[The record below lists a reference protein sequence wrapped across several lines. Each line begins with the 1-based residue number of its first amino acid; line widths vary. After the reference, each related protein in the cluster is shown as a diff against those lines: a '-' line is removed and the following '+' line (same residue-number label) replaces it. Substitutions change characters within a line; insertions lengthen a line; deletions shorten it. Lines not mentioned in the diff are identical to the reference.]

1 MQAGERREIPEE
13 VPPAAAAERKGDER
27 VNDLGKWKRI
37 LFLLLTVGC
46 PVCVGTGE
54 AAPLDFESISWEVG
68 GEIVEMG
75 AADLNG
81 DGLKEIIVASNVY
94 HDKETRRFLGC
105 YRIARDQPQS
115 VSEVFRWEAGPEAVV
130 WDTGGVPGS
139 NRERGVYYLAAD
151 GLWLLEQAGPVVRP
165 VHVIDERPLLATG
178 QEDSFLALDFIRDWN
193 GDGKEEV
200 LIPCTSSAKFYGL
213 GGQGAFDL
221 YEVVPVRQFSAYNNN
236 VLFGRRLNGY
246 HLLSI
251 FIYPLIVPTD
261 LDGDGRQ
268 DVLVIQGGKG
278 CRYIRNEE
286 GRLEPDASVW
296 DLDIRTADEV
306 IRHRA
311 TLSYHV
317 VDLNRDGC
325 ADVVVHKVS
334 ARFHDWN
341 AETAVFL
348 GSRQGRGLKGPSL
361 RFFSKGFLSGVSLDD
376 LDGDGMAD
384 LSIWSVKMGLWPL
397 IDILLRKVINLESE
411 YHYHAGESIFT
422 KRPDYKK
429 TYEFRIETSRPDY
442 FLGVVPTTDGDFN
455 GDGIKDLVRQVKQDA
470 IGIYLGRKRQDFEQ
484 DPCATFAAP
493 LVNYVKVD
501 DIDSDGTADLFA
513 YQAQKD
519 GSRCFLWL
527 NRCHR

>member
-1 MQAGERREIPEE
+1 VR
-13 VPPAAAAERKGDER
+13 
-27 VNDLGKWKRI
+27 DLRGSKRT
-37 LFLLLTVGC
+37 LFLLLTVAALVWSR
-46 PVCVGTGE
+46 PGE
-54 AAPLDFESISWEVG
+54 VVSLDFETISWDVG

-75 AADLNG
+75 AADLDG
-81 DGLKEIIVASNVY
+81 DGLKEIIVAGNVY

-105 YRIARDQPQS
+105 YRITRGQPQS
-115 VSEVFRWEAGPEAVV
+115 VSEVFRWEVGPEPVV
-130 WDTGGVPGS
+130 WDTGVLPGS
-139 NRERGVYYLAAD
+139 HRERGVYYLAAD
-151 GLWLLEQAGPVVRP
+151 GLWLLEQTAGRALRP
-165 VHVIDERPLLATG
+165 VHVIDEHPLLATG
-178 QEDSFLALDFIRDWN
+178 QEDSFLALDFIRDWD

-200 LIPCTSSAKFYGL
+200 LVPCTASARFYRSAGE
-213 GGQGAFDL
+213 GAFEL
-221 YEVVPVRQFSAYNNN
+221 SEEIPVRQFSAYNNN

-268 DVLVIQGGKG
+268 DMLVIQGGKG
-278 CRYIRNEE
+278 YRYIRNKE

-317 VDLNRDGC
+317 ADLNHDGC

-348 GSRQGRGLKGPSL
+348 GSRHGRGLEGPSL

-376 LDGDGMAD
+376 LDGDRMPD

-397 IDILLRKVINLESE
+397 IDILLRKVINLQSE
-411 YHYHAGESIFT
+411 YHYYAGKNIFN
-422 KRPDYKK
+422 KRPDYIKS
-429 TYEFRIETSRPDY
+429 YEFRIETSRPDY

-455 GDGIKDLVRQVKQDA
+455 GDGIKDLVAQVKEDT

-484 DPCATFAAP
+484 APCAAFAAP
-493 LVNYVKVD
+493 RVNYVKVD
-501 DIDSDGTADLFA
+501 DIDMDGSTDLFA
-513 YQAQKD
+513 YQAEKD
-519 GSRCFLWL
+519 GSRCLLWL
-527 NRCHR
+527 NRSHR